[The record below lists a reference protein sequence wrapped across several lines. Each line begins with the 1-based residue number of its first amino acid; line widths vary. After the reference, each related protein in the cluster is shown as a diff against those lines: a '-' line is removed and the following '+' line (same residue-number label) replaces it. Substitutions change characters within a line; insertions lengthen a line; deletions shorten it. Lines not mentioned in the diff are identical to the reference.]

1 MSVSKLLEWFR
12 YTVKVTGFLHWSLRL
27 LYQQSVVCQQQVF
40 PSLFVFPLHLSQ
52 CLCVT
57 HLTTR
62 GSLHNKLCSPACC
75 TGLLGEGQPH
85 LLVAA
90 KHGGNG
96 LLGWRGGRLRQ
107 RGRGEW
113 LVSAAQK
120 NCCSKTKTN
129 IRCGRLTVSFD
140 CSE

>member
-96 LLGWRGGRLRQ
+96 LLGWREGGR
-107 RGRGEW
+107 GREGESRW
-113 LVSAAQK
+113 SEDPKRIAVQ
-120 NCCSKTKTN
+120 KTKTN